1 MNLGIRKFQDDLIR
15 LTNEAQIPIEAK
27 RLVMESVLRQ
37 VVFASE
43 EVLKK
48 ELEESKKEVK
58 ENAVSEDAM
67 DQ

>member
-1 MNLGIRKFQDDLIR
+1 MNLEIRKYQEDLIK

-27 RLVMESVLRQ
+27 RLVMENVLRQ

-43 EVLKK
+43 EILRK
-48 ELEESKKEVK
+48 ELEESQKEG
-58 ENAVSEDAM
+58 EEDAVSKDAM